1 MQALYATLS
10 WACYCFCGGGAVYKE
25 NGWVGAQLFHLE
37 GGIKINFGWGSNFF
51 LGGGRGMCALSIH
64 KSLAPTQIYMAQIS
78 FGPPNPLLNG

>member
-1 MQALYATLS
+1 M
-10 WACYCFCGGGAVYKE
+10 GGGPT
-25 NGWVGAQLFHLE
+25 FSF
-37 GGIKINFGWGSNFF
+37 GGGDKDKFWLGVKFF